1 MPVDHGRSITNF
13 QRWKV
18 EGRNEDCKNGNGWV
32 AGTNPLLTFFCALWL
47 ICGCEDGLTGRKEAI
62 GNEGRPAKIKEE
74 INSFFP
80 CDLHA
85 IFNSTGRCSFDVS
98 CRSCLD

>member
-13 QRWKV
+13 QRWKLKAGTKIARM
-18 EGRNEDCKNGNGWV
+18 EMA

-47 ICGCEDGLTGRKEAI
+47 ICGYEDGLTGRKEAI

-98 CRSCLD
+98 CRSYLD